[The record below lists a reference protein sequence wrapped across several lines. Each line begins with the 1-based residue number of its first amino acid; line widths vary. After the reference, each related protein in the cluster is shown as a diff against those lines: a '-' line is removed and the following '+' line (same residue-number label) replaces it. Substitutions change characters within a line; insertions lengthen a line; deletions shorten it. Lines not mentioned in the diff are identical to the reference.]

1 MEYDVVI
8 VGAGPAGSSAAWFLS
23 GSGLRVAVIE
33 RLSDEKF
40 PEYHRICGGG
50 ISRRGASLIPLK
62 EEEILNSVDSIRL
75 RWPGNTVTDI
85 RVKGYV
91 IDRPKLSR
99 RLLEESGAQ
108 SIHGSVTD
116 VWLLGDICSI
126 TLADGRVIR
135 SRYVIG
141 ADGAFSAVRKGVFR
155 TRPEIFTPME
165 EHISE
170 DPTEDVFEFDIGQ
183 EFGGAYR
190 WLFPCGSGRTVGSV
204 SGMVVPDIRERGLH
218 RFIPSGCVPEPVKG
232 NVFLIGDAAGFPNP
246 LTYGGLRTAFESARK
261 ATEAIRKGDPSIY
274 SKWQKHSRL
283 FDRRFMELHNA
294 MCVMKD
300 DDLRDFSK
308 AMTHRN
314 LFVNGLCS
322 VIRRPRYT
330 KAYIGCLMA
339 ILYGW

>member
-1 MEYDVVI
+1 
-8 VGAGPAGSSAAWFLS
+8 
-23 GSGLRVAVIE
+23 
-33 RLSDEKF
+33 
-40 PEYHRICGGG
+40 
-50 ISRRGASLIPLK
+50 
-62 EEEILNSVDSIRL
+62 
-75 RWPGNTVTDI
+75 
-85 RVKGYV
+85 
-91 IDRPKLSR
+91 
-99 RLLEESGAQ
+99 
-108 SIHGSVTD
+108 
-116 VWLLGDICSI
+116 
-126 TLADGRVIR
+126 
-135 SRYVIG
+135 
-141 ADGAFSAVRKGVFR
+141 
-155 TRPEIFTPME
+155 ME

-190 WLFPCGSGRTVGSV
+190 WLFPCGSGRTAGSV

-274 SKWQKHSRL
+274 AKWQKHSRL

-322 VIRRPRYT
+322 VIRRPRYA

>member
-1 MEYDVVI
+1 MLTVMKTREKHPGSCRKNDVFTPKI
-8 VGAGPAGSSAAWFLS
+8 KDSSTC
-23 GSGLRVAVIE
+23 
-33 RLSDEKF
+33 
-40 PEYHRICGGG
+40 RIH
-50 ISRRGASLIPLK
+50 
-62 EEEILNSVDSIRL
+62 
-75 RWPGNTVTDI
+75 
-85 RVKGYV
+85 V

-204 SGMVVPDIRERGLH
+204 SGMGVPDIRERGLH

-232 NVFLIGDAAGFPNP
+232 NVFLIGDAAGFPN
-246 LTYGGLRTAFESARK
+246 
-261 ATEAIRKGDPSIY
+261 
-274 SKWQKHSRL
+274 
-283 FDRRFMELHNA
+283 
-294 MCVMKD
+294 
-300 DDLRDFSK
+300 
-308 AMTHRN
+308 
-314 LFVNGLCS
+314 
-322 VIRRPRYT
+322 RPAGRGRY
-330 KAYIGCLMA
+330 
-339 ILYGW
+339 W